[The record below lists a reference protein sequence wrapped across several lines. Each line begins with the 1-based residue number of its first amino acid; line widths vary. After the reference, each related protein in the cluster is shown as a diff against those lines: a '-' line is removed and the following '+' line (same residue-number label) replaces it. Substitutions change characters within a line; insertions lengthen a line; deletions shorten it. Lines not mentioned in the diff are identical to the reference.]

1 MKKHWDKI
9 GRKHIRK
16 PPLPYKSEGAHGQMV
31 KVHLNVEEPTVYKC
45 DIQWYLDRGYKFGRS
60 LMNKKPLALSDAAK
74 IASSGKG
81 KKIVHN
87 VVLNLV
93 RRIDPEELSSY
104 LAQGWKPG
112 YLHKNLTMRLRIRTG
127 HPDKPHKLI
136 EKSRSSTLPSA
147 TIFKDSST
155 AMPIA

>member
-1 MKKHWDKI
+1 MNYELHYYRLILK
-9 GRKHIRK
+9 RKFSPLYKTDNVYTENHHIR
-16 PPLPYKSEGAHGQMV
+16 PL
-31 KVHLNVEEPTVYKC
+31 C
-45 DIQWYLDRGYKFGRS
+45 FGGS
-60 LMNKKPLALSDAAK
+60 NDES
-74 IASSGKG
+74 
-81 KKIVHN
+81 
-87 VVLNLV
+87 NLV

-155 AMPIA
+155 AIPIALYAPD